1 MPRKSLPRAHHP
13 RARTSSTA
21 RANAEH
27 DTRERLAAERVPSER
42 TRGRRRE
49 VARFARRWL
58 ARSAVHLAGKVAM
71 STAVHQN
78 PNPSSGN
85 EPSEAP
91 PTHRSVAAED
101 AFARAAATPR
111 GDDVRASTAAIA
123 GADGRDDT
131 GARAVPPSRF
141 PRLRRTSPPNP
152 RVRWVKA
159 PRRRT
164 RRASTNDALRRAAT
178 TGACLRVR
186 VARVRARV
194 RARSRAPPRLAGRAP
209 RRFRPRTKSLTT
221 RRALIQHPSPP
232 SRRSPRAREVRGRH
246 AHRRHGRGTSP
257 RDRPARVPNRRRR
270 PRASPPRPL
279 PGRCAEGGARKG
291 SLKSSRTPVGCHP
304 GTEIGARNSVR
315 RNFLI

>member
-1 MPRKSLPRAHHP
+1 
-13 RARTSSTA
+13 
-21 RANAEH
+21 
-27 DTRERLAAERVPSER
+27 
-42 TRGRRRE
+42 
-49 VARFARRWL
+49 
-58 ARSAVHLAGKVAM
+58 M

-123 GADGRDDT
+123 GADGRDDA

-178 TGACLRVR
+178 TGACLRVL

-232 SRRSPRAREVRGRH
+232 LPAAAHARVKFADDTHTGATDEVRL
-246 AHRRHGRGTSP
+246 
-257 RDRPARVPNRRRR
+257 PATA
-270 PRASPPRPL
+270 PRASRTAVGVPAPPPRAPS
-279 PGRCAEGGARKG
+279 PVVAPRAEREKEA
-291 SLKSSRTPVGCHP
+291 
-304 GTEIGARNSVR
+304 
-315 RNFLI
+315 